1 MIQRVPALHG
11 FWDLEKTA
19 LQKIHVSGTVGSP
32 YLWSAWVY
40 SQKTKISLG
49 MFLTK
54 NLSNFV
60 SLPWKLDNPSYH
72 DPEQENENES
82 AVIQVIKLADDQ
94 LKDIVK
100 YWQTT
105 TTSSTNRI
113 SITSTNSEPSKDQV
127 PQVSFL

>member
-1 MIQRVPALHG
+1 M
-11 FWDLEKTA
+11 
-19 LQKIHVSGTVGSP
+19 
-32 YLWSAWVY
+32 
-40 SQKTKISLG
+40 
-49 MFLTK
+49 TK

-60 SLPWKLDNPSYH
+60 SLPIGNCTTH
-72 DPEQENENES
+72 INHTPEQENENEN

-113 SITSTNSEPSKDQV
+113 SITSTNSEPPKDQV

>member
-1 MIQRVPALHG
+1 MNSKKIIVILKICLIFYPS
-11 FWDLEKTA
+11 LE
-19 LQKIHVSGTVGSP
+19 
-32 YLWSAWVY
+32 
-40 SQKTKISLG
+40 
-49 MFLTK
+49 
-54 NLSNFV
+54 NLIIY
-60 SLPWKLDNPSYH
+60 DI
-72 DPEQENENES
+72 EQENENES

-127 PQVSFL
+127 PQVSFF

>member
-1 MIQRVPALHG
+1 M
-11 FWDLEKTA
+11 LERCRFH
-19 LQKIHVSGTVGSP
+19 Q
-32 YLWSAWVY
+32 
-40 SQKTKISLG
+40 
-49 MFLTK
+49 
-54 NLSNFV
+54 
-60 SLPWKLDNPSYH
+60 
-72 DPEQENENES
+72 EQENENES

>member
-1 MIQRVPALHG
+1 M
-11 FWDLEKTA
+11 
-19 LQKIHVSGTVGSP
+19 
-32 YLWSAWVY
+32 
-40 SQKTKISLG
+40 
-49 MFLTK
+49 TK

-60 SLPWKLDNPSYH
+60 SLPIGNCTTH
-72 DPEQENENES
+72 INHTPEQENENES
-82 AVIQVIKLADDQ
+82 AMIQVIKLADDQ

>member
-1 MIQRVPALHG
+1 MGL
-11 FWDLEKTA
+11 FTEK
-19 LQKIHVSGTVGSP
+19 KNP
-32 YLWSAWVY
+32 WVCF
-40 SQKTKISLG
+40 
-49 MFLTK
+49 FL
-54 NLSNFV
+54 
-60 SLPWKLDNPSYH
+60 WKLDDPSYH

-127 PQVSFL
+127 PQVSFF

>member
-1 MIQRVPALHG
+1 
-11 FWDLEKTA
+11 
-19 LQKIHVSGTVGSP
+19 
-32 YLWSAWVY
+32 
-40 SQKTKISLG
+40 
-49 MFLTK
+49 MFLAK
-54 NLSNFV
+54 KLSNFV
-60 SLPWKLDNPSYH
+60 SLPWKLDKPSYH
-72 DPEQENENES
+72 DSEQENES